1 RVFELD
7 GYQDNSQLAINSPT
21 DHFFEAL
28 ADDQQIRFQWETNLT
43 DPDLLDSLHYGY
55 AVYRLSEETG
65 FSEQE
70 ILALPERLYSDFV
83 SDFISFDAPFEE
95 EGPYRENF
103 VDFSLDSLTKG
114 ETYLFVV
121 HAMSTTQDPKSI
133 VFENSY
139 AFRVFYYEKSGLVR
153 EPEFV
158 QMDSVLYAD
167 PSGKVSI
174 SWEEVGIPDNE
185 TANHDLVYRLRVLDL
200 TASVDDTPGRDLAYF
215 QEQYL
220 TSHVAR
226 EETHELFRKDD
237 IPQSTTSWT
246 LNETD
251 IDSAR
256 SFNPYQTEL
265 VAPGG
270 WVEGRQYML
279 WLEVTDRAG
288 NLRFAKSGQDT
299 SYAEPFVFT
308 YSRQAIADACA
319 ADCYYQEA
327 ISEVAAANPLNFSTL
342 KIGKFSIED
351 VKYNSAST
359 TTVSG
364 EGVIQ
369 VGLLND
375 AKVEVEFSGVKVN
388 SNGRIY
394 DGVVKAKQG
403 SSSDFSLAQLNQDL
417 SAGSQIDE
425 ASAEAV
431 HTYILNDNNVS
442 ALATGQKVSLPIGL
456 DQSLNGY
463 RFAVGFTE
471 MSFRPDQAICNTMV
485 VLDLPTLG
493 EGQYIALGATDLCI
507 SEAGFASEYV
517 LNLMSDLQIQAD
529 GDEVFTIKGSNAD
542 AATIKKEATYLAV
555 NCEGIE
561 SFAIRGSVDLPQ
573 SMLVREDSI
582 GGVDL
587 SEKVKAH
594 FDFQVDKATQSDS
607 LYDVYHDNY
616 DTGLHWIAE
625 LDIDPFQIKGVS
637 GWGFAIENAYLDMS
651 DLANPSNLHHNH
663 WLPRRAL
670 LRGCAW
676 SPGWPSRS

>member
-1 RVFELD
+1 
-7 GYQDNSQLAINSPT
+7 
-21 DHFFEAL
+21 
-28 ADDQQIRFQWETNLT
+28 
-43 DPDLLDSLHYGY
+43 
-55 AVYRLSEETG
+55 
-65 FSEQE
+65 
-70 ILALPERLYSDFV
+70 
-83 SDFISFDAPFEE
+83 
-95 EGPYRENF
+95 
-103 VDFSLDSLTKG
+103 
-114 ETYLFVV
+114 
-121 HAMSTTQDPKSI
+121 
-133 VFENSY
+133 
-139 AFRVFYYEKSGLVR
+139 
-153 EPEFV
+153 
-158 QMDSVLYAD
+158 
-167 PSGKVSI
+167 
-174 SWEEVGIPDNE
+174 
-185 TANHDLVYRLRVLDL
+185 
-200 TASVDDTPGRDLAYF
+200 
-215 QEQYL
+215 
-220 TSHVAR
+220 
-226 EETHELFRKDD
+226 
-237 IPQSTTSWT
+237 
-246 LNETD
+246 
-251 IDSAR
+251 
-256 SFNPYQTEL
+256 
-265 VAPGG
+265 
-270 WVEGRQYML
+270 
-279 WLEVTDRAG
+279 
-288 NLRFAKSGQDT
+288 
-299 SYAEPFVFT
+299 T

-651 DLANPSNLHHNH
+651 DLANPDSMRIPGGELAAAANGYGEDWTGFYLKTGYLRTPAEFMNGKERKSAEIANLFIDPMLSADIRLTN
-663 WLPRRAL
+663 LIKTNEGNL
-670 LRGCAW
+670 E
-676 SPGWPSRS
+676 GWGFSMDTVYFRIEEMSFTEAGMVGKISTPVMDTTQYLDYTSVLSYDLGDGLEYDFLVKSADTLNFPMWAMAGVQLDSSSYINVHISEDETKLASFMKGAVGIDFANLKKKA